1 MPMSQQLKKQVFS
14 QELQKLSADA
24 LNAKNAILEY
34 LDEHPEIT
42 EGVEYIR
49 ACLKY
54 SDISYEIFGVELAE
68 SQLDRTSSLV
78 GTHLYVSDQHPQP
91 KRSDGVNMLP
101 VLQFDTR
108 WINELCDKNLEPC
121 LLQFW
126 WDGEACEGLLRK
138 IPCLEVSLEKIKQIY
153 LDDGVR
159 EAVSDWIDENW
170 TTNTD
175 ENSFQ
180 VLECTPIGLTHPDI
194 QVGIDW
200 LRDDAHADAVPQEI
214 WDHLEKFV
222 FLGSRFTIDVES
234 NYFKLGKVFGEFYAA
249 QASPADMEY
258 DGCLINMA
266 WSSGYGSIFYRAGEE
281 SGKTEFFFYFDN

>member
-34 LDEHPEIT
+34 LDEHPEIK

-78 GTHLYVSDQHPQP
+78 GIYLYVSDQHPHP
-91 KRSDGVNMLP
+91 KRSDGIDMLP

-126 WDGEACEGLLRK
+126 WDTEACEGLLRK
-138 IPCLEVSLEKIKQIY
+138 IPCSEVSLEKIKQVH
-153 LDDGVR
+153 LDEGVR
-159 EAVSDWIDENW
+159 EAGSDWIDENW
-170 TTNTD
+170 TTNAD

-180 VLECTPIGLTHPDI
+180 ILECIPIGLTHPDI

-200 LRDDAHADAVPQEI
+200 LRDDALADDVPQEI

-266 WSSGYGSIFYRAGEE
+266 WSSGYGSIFYRADEE
-281 SGKTEFFFYFDN
+281 SGKTDFFFYFDN